1 MKIDIDIEL
10 VYGQLSQILTQDVL
24 DYMIYVGQLS
34 EDKIHRIDGAMH
46 HLFLDKPIEFSEV
59 IKKII

>member
-1 MKIDIDIEL
+1 
-10 VYGQLSQILTQDVL
+10 
-24 DYMIYVGQLS
+24 MIYVGQLS

-46 HLFLDKPIEFSEV
+46 HLFLDKPLEFSEL